1 MTVAIVQLWFNIQRW
16 FVRLSPQKAVMFLL
30 SLCISYLAYENYNLK
45 EENERISTVSDSR
58 SHRADSLILIANARV
73 EECNSKRQ
81 ADLEKSN
88 EFWSKK
94 VEKLEKYIYKDY
106 ETIKQVRRK

>member
-1 MTVAIVQLWFNIQRW
+1 MTIAIMQLWLKVFRY
-16 FVRLSPQKAVMFLL
+16 FSSLSRQKAVMFLL
-30 SLCISYLAYENYNLK
+30 SLFLSYMVYENYNLR
-45 EENERISTVSDSR
+45 EENERITAVSDSR
-58 SHRADSLILIANARV
+58 VHRADSIISILNGNV

-106 ETIKQVRRK
+106 ETI